1 MAWWNKKKSVER
13 KEPTI
18 DIKEDEKVNSLD
30 ISDGLSNAGFSTDEK
45 ARQYVADHAVQC
57 KAPKVKATGG
67 AMDSCSGAGAQYQA
81 NYDTANPH
89 VLAYFI
95 RTSGFIGHYACAV
108 LAQNKMLS
116 KGCSMKAIDAV
127 KNGWDVTVN
136 DGTDLDSKQINL
148 INKADKKYKL
158 AFNMVEAVKFNNI
171 FGVRHVLFKHKDKN
185 FDYSIPFDPDRFKD
199 GGYEG
204 MAQVDPYWITPVLDT
219 GDLSDPTSIE
229 FYNPTFWQINGKKYH
244 RSHFVILRGDDV
256 ADYLKPTY
264 RYGGVPLIQT
274 VYERLYAAERT
285 ANEGPLLAMTK
296 RTQVRKTDLVK
307 AQANKAQFVENL
319 KTANEYQDNHGFTVI
334 GKDEDI
340 TQIDTSLAD
349 LDNVI
354 MTQYQ
359 LAAGLFG
366 VPAVKMLS
374 TTPKGFSSGEG
385 ENDMYLEDVEGVQGN
400 EMNEIAQAHYA
411 RLIPSSLGK
420 ELGVAD
426 LEIEL
431 AWRPLKI
438 TSDLEKSTIRVNNST
453 ADSNWFNAGAIDNI
467 DIRERLIKDKDS
479 GFNGI
484 TMPDEI
490 DEEKDDEE

>member
-1 MAWWNKKKSVER
+1 MAFWNKKKSVER

-30 ISDGLSNAGFSTDEK
+30 ISDGLADAGFSTDEK
-45 ARQYVADHAVQC
+45 ARQYVVENAVQC
-57 KAPKVKATGG
+57 EAPKIKNTGNV
-67 AMDSCSGAGAQYQA
+67 MDSCSGASAQYTA

-116 KGCSMKAIDAV
+116 KGCSMKAVDAV

-185 FDYSIPFDPDRFKD
+185 FDYEKPFNPDSFKN
-199 GGYEG
+199 GNYEG
-204 MAQVDPYWITPVLDT
+204 MAQIDPYWMTPVIET

-229 FYNPTFWQINGKKYH
+229 FYNPTFWQINERKYH

-296 RTQVRKTDLVK
+296 RTQVRKTDLAK
-307 AQANKAQFVENL
+307 AQANKEQFVNNL
-319 KTANEYQDNHGFTVI
+319 KTANDYQDNYGFTVI
-334 GKDEDI
+334 GTDEDI

-359 LAAGLFG
+359 LACALFG
-366 VPAVKMLS
+366 VPATKMLG
-374 TTPKGFSSGEG
+374 TTPKGFSSGDG
-385 ENDMYLEDVEGVQGN
+385 ENDMYLEDVEAVQGN

-420 ELGVAD
+420 DLGVAD

-453 ADSNWFNAGAIDNI
+453 ADSNWVQTGAISSYDVA
-467 DIRERLIKDKDS
+467 ERLVKDKES

-484 TMPDEI
+484 ELPD
-490 DEEKDDEE
+490 DDEGAEDE